1 MQSDESK
8 KKRVAICLKGAMS
21 KKTGNLHT
29 KHRFDEYRQNKNY
42 CDYKSVHNCFLEHII
57 KPNRA
62 NYDIDVF
69 LHSWNPDLENQLKN
83 LYKPVSSLLE
93 DNNLYSEDLEKK
105 LKEVYPD
112 ETGLSSDKYAFAS
125 SSLSVKKSLQLKDDY
140 EHENNFKYDI
150 VLIYRPDVILLKD
163 INFDKYDVHGN
174 VIYCNHTWINP
185 HIPMSAQGEYY
196 WIMSSE
202 TSKAFKS
209 IYEAKYEAK
218 FICHQ
223 GIYYFMRDVLH
234 AEHRND
240 DVMHGV
246 DITAARTEM
255 ITGIGSANLKK
266 YGFNF

>member
-1 MQSDESK
+1 
-8 KKRVAICLKGAMS
+8 
-21 KKTGNLHT
+21 
-29 KHRFDEYRQNKNY
+29 
-42 CDYKSVHNCFLEHII
+42 
-57 KPNRA
+57 
-62 NYDIDVF
+62 
-69 LHSWNPDLENQLKN
+69 
-83 LYKPVSSLLE
+83 
-93 DNNLYSEDLEKK
+93 
-105 LKEVYPD
+105 
-112 ETGLSSDKYAFAS
+112 
-125 SSLSVKKSLQLKDDY
+125 
-140 EHENNFKYDI
+140 
-150 VLIYRPDVILLKD
+150 
-163 INFDKYDVHGN
+163 
-174 VIYCNHTWINP
+174 
-185 HIPMSAQGEYY
+185 MSAQGEYY